1 MIAGTC
7 EVDDPNNLRFCEQG
21 DYDVPF
27 ATQFKLAGSYPMVWD
42 IRLSATIQSTPGTER
57 MIQYQVTRTQIPTL
71 TQTSVNVR
79 LNEPGTEYNDRVNQ
93 LDLSLSRTFRSGRYV
108 FRPEMSLFNALNA
121 NPVLQQVNN
130 FGPALGNV
138 TGTGV
143 LPPRLLRL
151 RPVYGLL
158 GRRRQLRQLPTPNV
172 QPPTEWELGVGGWEL
187 DVDARSMKRLAR
199 TWIGDRQGFCS

>member
-1 MIAGTC
+1 MYNLDRTKFGLVNELDTNSSVNTRVYNGFDMSFNYRLGNGGSIFGGTSTGHVITGTC
-7 EVDDPNNLRFCEQG
+7 EVDDPNSLRFCEEG

-42 IRLSATIQSTPGTER
+42 IRLSATIQSSPGSER
-57 MIQYQVTRTQIPTL
+57 SIIYQVTRTQIPTL
-71 TQTSVNVR
+71 TQPSVNVR

-93 LDLSLSRTFRSGRYV
+93 LDLSLSKTFRAGRYV

-143 LPPRLLRL
+143 LPPRLLRF
-151 RPVYGLL
+151 GLYM
-158 GRRRQLRQLPTPNV
+158 
-172 QPPTEWELGVGGWEL
+172 
-187 DVDARSMKRLAR
+187 D
-199 TWIGDRQGFCS
+199 F